1 MLINMV
7 ISFLFL
13 KFFYIII
20 FSLDFFIKFAKF
32 IYINKKNEVY
42 NNEKNIFNNFISN
55 CSLFA

>member
-1 MLINMV
+1 MA

-20 FSLDFFIKFAKF
+20 FSLDFFVKFAKF

>member
-1 MLINMV
+1 MV

-32 IYINKKNEVY
+32 IHINKKNEVY